1 MQINFRKYIF
11 RPFLIF
17 SGILFALILVLF
29 CYVYFKS
36 QISPP
41 DVPPLA
47 IGARKIINEHH
58 FVLGNNYLKKN
69 EFGIWEMYLEGE
81 PYERGLI
88 YGELAKELIR
98 YQEEVFVDQIK
109 QLVPSPTWQKTLTWI
124 IGFFNSDLPNYIP
137 LENQQEIYGISKTFS
152 DDFDFIGPKYVR
164 ILNYHAAHDIG
175 HALNDYS
182 MVGCSSFSLKGK
194 RTKDS
199 LMIIGRNFD
208 FYVSDAFARDKMIV
222 FVNPSKGYK
231 FASYSWAGFTGVA
244 SGLNEKGLSVT
255 INASKSDIP
264 TASRM
269 PISLLAREI
278 LQYASNLSEAI
289 AIAGKRHTFV
299 SETLMIGSEKDGK
312 TILIEKSPSKMDV
325 YDAQSDE
332 VICANHYQS
341 ARFRN
346 DDVNIQNIKESD
358 SKYRFVRL
366 QKLLNKNRLL
376 DVKGAADILRDQ
388 QDENGDTLG
397 MGNPRAINQL
407 NGHHSVIIIPARKL
421 FYVSTTDFQLG
432 PYIGYDLMK
441 SFNQKRLQITDTIS
455 ADPMLYSAAYS
466 SYKIFRKQKKEI
478 DSYLQFD
485 EPLNFNSDNI
495 QKFVALNS
503 ESYITYETIGKYY
516 QKKGNCDSATKYFTL
531 ALTKK
536 VASKKVEEEIK
547 ILIEKCSRK

>member
-11 RPFLIF
+11 RPFLILTG
-17 SGILFALILVLF
+17 SLFALFLILF

-36 QISPP
+36 HISPP
-41 DVPPLA
+41 DVPPLTV
-47 IGARKIINEHH
+47 GARKKINEHH

-109 QLVPSPTWQKTLTWI
+109 QLVPSRAWQKTLTWI
-124 IGFFNSDLPNYIP
+124 IGFFNSELPNYIP
-137 LENQQEIYGISKTFS
+137 LENQQEIYGISKSFS
-152 DDFDFIGPKYVR
+152 EDFDFIGPKYVR

-182 MVGCSSFSLKGK
+182 MVGCTSFSLKGK

-269 PISLLAREI
+269 PISILAREI
-278 LQYASNLSEAI
+278 LQYASNIPDAI
-289 AIAGKRHTFV
+289 AIASKRHTFV

-325 YDAQSDE
+325 YDAQSEE
-332 VICANHYQS
+332 VVCANHYQS

-346 DDVNIQNIKESD
+346 DEVNIQNINESD

-366 QKLLNKNRLL
+366 QKLLNRKGLL

-407 NGHHSVIIIPARKL
+407 NGHHSVIIVPARKL
-421 FYVSTTDFQLG
+421 FYISTTDFQLG

-441 SFNQKRLQITDTIS
+441 SFNEKRLQVADTIP
-455 ADPMLYSAAYS
+455 ADPILYSTAYS
-466 SYKIFRKQKKEI
+466 NYKTFRKQKKEI
-478 DSYLQFD
+478 ESYLQFD
-485 EPLNFNSDNI
+485 QPLNFDSYNI
-495 QKFVALNS
+495 QKFIALNT

-516 QKKGNCDSATKYFTL
+516 QKKGNCDSASKYYTL

-536 VASKKVEEEIK
+536 VASKKIEEEIK
-547 ILIEKCSRK
+547 TLREKCIRK